1 MKALT
6 TNISDRQI
14 ARAIVMAQM
23 SSDAGKKIYWDDRTP
38 VQSAGGQ
45 LKYRIKLP
53 EIIRALRMID
63 NAKSTAWRYY
73 VESTPDQNGYPSV
86 LVYFEMKCA
95 DGRRV
100 QISFHNPA
108 NQSQALARWIGK
120 GRKTRW
126 NRQIGG
132 SRADAR
138 LLVEL
143 FEL

>member
-1 MKALT
+1 MKALN
-6 TNISDRQI
+6 TNIGDRQI

-23 SSDAGKKIYWDDRTP
+23 SSDSGKDIHWNDGTP
-38 VQSAGGQ
+38 VQSSGGQ
-45 LKYRIKLP
+45 LKYHIKLP

-63 NAKSTAWRYY
+63 NTKNTAWRYY
-73 VESTPDQNGYPSV
+73 VESAPDQNGYPSIV
-86 LVYFEMKCA
+86 VYFEMKCA
-95 DGRRV
+95 DGHRM

-108 NQSQALARWIGK
+108 RQSRALERWIGK

-126 NRQIGG
+126 NHQIGG